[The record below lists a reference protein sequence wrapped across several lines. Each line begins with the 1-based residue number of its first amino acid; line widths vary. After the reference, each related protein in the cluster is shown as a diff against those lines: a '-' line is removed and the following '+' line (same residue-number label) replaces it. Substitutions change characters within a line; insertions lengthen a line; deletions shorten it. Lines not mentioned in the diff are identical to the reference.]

1 LPSST
6 SGKGPKPVFVVTGPS
21 GAGKGTLI
29 QLVLPRFPDL
39 APAVSATTRAQRPGE
54 QDGVH
59 YHFLS
64 REDFDARIEAGE
76 FLEWVDYVGNRYGTL
91 RSEIA
96 RLRASGKAP
105 LLELETEGAL
115 RVKRREALAV
125 TIFVTAPVEE
135 LERRL
140 RQRATESSGAIGE
153 RIETA
158 KKQLELQ
165 GQFDFVVE
173 NDERERAA
181 DALAAIVAQ
190 ELDRVATMAAQ

>member
-6 SGKGPKPVFVVTGPS
+6 TVSKPVFVVTGPS

-29 QLVLPRFPDL
+29 QLVLPRFPAL

-54 QDGVH
+54 QDGIH
-59 YHFLS
+59 YWFLS
-64 REDFDARIEAGE
+64 REDFDAKIEAGE

-91 RSEIA
+91 HSEID
-96 RLRASGKAP
+96 RLRAAGKAP

-115 RVKRREALAV
+115 RVKRREDLAV

-158 KKQLELQ
+158 KQQLELQ

-173 NDERERAA
+173 NDDRERAA
-181 DALAAIVAQ
+181 DALAAIIAQ
-190 ELDRVATMAAQ
+190 ELNGAATMAAQ

>member
-1 LPSST
+1 LRSST
-6 SGKGPKPVFVVTGPS
+6 TVKPVFVVTGPS

-39 APAVSATTRAQRPGE
+39 AAAVSATTRAQRPGE

-64 REDFDARIEAGE
+64 PEEFQAKVEADE
-76 FLEWVDYVGNRYGTL
+76 FLEYVDYVGNRYGTL
-91 RSEIA
+91 RSEID
-96 RLRASGKAP
+96 RLRAAGKAP

-115 RVKRREALAV
+115 RVKRREDLAV
-125 TIFVTAPVEE
+125 TIFVTAPVDE

-140 RQRATESSGAIGE
+140 RKRATESSGAIGE

-158 KKQLELQ
+158 RQQLELQ

-173 NDERERAA
+173 NDDRERAA
-181 DALAAIVAQ
+181 EALAAIITQ
-190 ELDRVATMAAQ
+190 ELNGAATMAAQ

>member
-6 SGKGPKPVFVVTGPS
+6 TANPVFVVTGPS

-29 QLVLPRFPDL
+29 QLVLPRFPEL
-39 APAVSATTRAQRPGE
+39 AVAVSATTRAQRPGE
-54 QDGVH
+54 ENGVH
-59 YHFLS
+59 YWFLS
-64 REDFDARIEAGE
+64 RDEFDAKIEAGE

-91 RSEIA
+91 RSEID
-96 RLRASGKAP
+96 RLRAAGKAP
-105 LLELETEGAL
+105 LLELETEGAQ
-115 RVKRREALAV
+115 RVKRRDEHAA

-140 RQRATESSGAIGE
+140 RKRATESSGAIGE

-158 KKQLELQ
+158 KQQLELL

-173 NDERERAA
+173 NDDRDRAA

-190 ELDRVATMAAQ
+190 ELGRAATMAAQ